1 MKFYSEITKQFY
13 DSYEECQQHEEL
25 LLKQQQE
32 EEKEKLRIE
41 KELDEICEQLKQKH
55 QEYLT
60 AQEEY
65 RALVKTFYK
74 LKNELLGNKC
84 IIFAQVKDN
93 EENKIR
99 IERR

>member
-13 DSYEECQQHEEL
+13 DSYEECQEHEEL
-25 LLKQQQE
+25 LVKLQQEKE
-32 EEKEKLRIE
+32 EEKLKLE
-41 KELDEICEQLKQKH
+41 KELDNVCEQLKQKH

-65 RALVKTFYK
+65 RALVKKFYK
-74 LKNELLGNKC
+74 LKNELLGNRYV
-84 IIFAQVKDN
+84 IFAQVKDG
-93 EENKIR
+93 EENKIK